1 MTQLTPEQDV
11 FLDRL
16 ADAVQRYGLRTPTLL
31 ALDAG
36 RPLAF
41 VGGQL
46 LWLLQP
52 ALSLLVS
59 GQHVAQLAQVLEK
72 PETVSALVTRLEA
85 NTHK

>member
-1 MTQLTPEQDV
+1 MTQLTPEQDI

-16 ADAVQRYGLRTPTLL
+16 AAAVQRLGLSEPALM

-41 VGGQL
+41 VGGQM

-52 ALSLLVS
+52 LLSLLVS
-59 GQHVAQLAQVLEK
+59 GSYVTQLAQVLEK

-85 NTHK
+85 NTYK

>member
-16 ADAVQRYGLRTPTLL
+16 AEIVRRYGLRDP
-31 ALDAG
+31 ALMVLEAG

-41 VGGQL
+41 LGGQL

-52 ALSLLVS
+52 ALSLLVP
-59 GQHVAQLAQVLEK
+59 GKQVAALAQVLEK
-72 PETVSALVTRLEA
+72 PETVSALVARLETSDA
-85 NTHK
+85 